1 MIFMWFMNL
10 GSDIHGFICMG
21 IVLVD
26 LFDEWVYFFYNGG
39 YLSGE
44 NLGCFGF
51 LIWNKWWI

>member
-1 MIFMWFMNL
+1 MVLYVWVL
-10 GSDIHGFICMG
+10 S
-21 IVLVD
+21 LVD

-51 LIWNKWWI
+51 LI